1 MPARCSSCGNSR
13 YVVFGLAFV
22 LLFSVVVNIYYYTK
36 ADSITSTLDNLEV
49 LENRTSS
56 ALDFLQINQ
65 IKDGIDE
72 MTYLAREQGTR
83 ANELQDILSFG
94 SPLTNTLPQLKKK

>member
-1 MPARCSSCGNSR
+1 MVNR

-22 LLFSVVVNIYYYTK
+22 LLLSVVVNVYYYGK

-56 ALDFLQINQ
+56 GLDFLQINQ
-65 IKDGIDE
+65 IEDGIDE
-72 MTYLAREQGTR
+72 MTYLAREQGAR
-83 ANELQDILSFG
+83 ANELQAVLDELRRI
-94 SPLTNTLPQLKKK
+94 Q

>member
-1 MPARCSSCGNSR
+1 MSR
-13 YVVFGLAFV
+13 YVVLGLALA
-22 LLFSVVVNIYYYTK
+22 LLLSVAANIYYYSK

-65 IKDGIDE
+65 IEDGIEE

-83 ANELQDILSFG
+83 ANELQAILDE
-94 SPLTNTLPQLKKK
+94 LRHTQ